1 MSRHNAAAVRRGMTY
16 SLCPQQR
23 ALKRFGR
30 RHVGPG
36 RTLAYTDAD
45 AGAREVDATTH
56 DLALLDEAVDRRRIG
71 QEHVDR
77 FASLKAGQQGT
88 GWGIARAD
96 SVAVRAL
103 ERRQQLVCHRLDRGR
118 DECVDVGSLNRR
130 DLGEDDCER
139 AHGARGKTKEVSA
152 VGKFHRDLQERDRG
166 RYRGVLHAELRH
178 RLGHAACTTAKNTC
192 GVEWHMYRLAWYGR
206 RA

>member
-1 MSRHNAAAVRRGMTY
+1 MTY

-23 ALKRFGR
+23 ALKRLGR

-56 DLALLDEAVDRRRIG
+56 DLALLDQAVDRWCIG

-77 FASLKAGQQGT
+77 FASLKAGQQRT

-96 SVAVRAL
+96 GVAVRAL
-103 ERRQQLVCHRLDRGR
+103 ERRQQFVCRRLDRGR
-118 DECVDVGSLNRR
+118 DECVDFGSLNRR
-130 DLGEDDCER
+130 DLGYPARNEQRQDDCEP
-139 AHGARGKTKEVSA
+139 AYDARGKTREASA
-152 VGKFHRDLQERDRG
+152 MGKSHR
-166 RYRGVLHAELRH
+166 
-178 RLGHAACTTAKNTC
+178 
-192 GVEWHMYRLAWYGR
+192 
-206 RA
+206 

>member
-1 MSRHNAAAVRRGMTY
+1 MTY

-56 DLALLDEAVDRRRIG
+56 DLALLDEAVDRWCIG

-96 SVAVRAL
+96 TVAVRAL
-103 ERRQQLVCHRLDRGR
+103 ERRQQFVCHRLDRGR
-118 DECVDVGSLNRR
+118 DECVDVGGLNCR
-130 DLGEDDCER
+130 DLGYTACNEQREDDCER
-139 AHGARGKTKEVSA
+139 AHGARGKTKEASA
-152 VGKFHRDLQERDRG
+152 VEKFHRDLQERDRG
-166 RYRGVLHAELRH
+166 RY
-178 RLGHAACTTAKNTC
+178 
-192 GVEWHMYRLAWYGR
+192 
-206 RA
+206 